1 MLRSTQRRHPTGF
14 TLIESLIGM
23 VIMTILLVALF
34 TIITTNL
41 AHLFQSKARSIALQV
56 AQEKLEN
63 LKNMPYD
70 ALATKAGTIY
80 PPGNIDDN
88 ETLTRNNLRFKIH
101 TDIRY
106 VDNPYDGLSSGGS
119 SIDLYPYDYKKATI
133 QIYTANGAQ
142 KLAEIST
149 DIAAKAAETTGN
161 TGVLII
167 RVINA
172 AGNPVE
178 GATVQVINLNPNPD
192 VSIQTQTDVQGQV
205 IIPKMPPDNSNGY
218 HVVIS
223 KGGYS
228 SEQTYPASQTNPSP
242 TNPDFGLIAQQTT
255 IKTFTID
262 SLANLSLTIKDQ
274 NGNPI
279 TNRSLTVRGTKT
291 IFSTPLTYKYSQN
304 ITTDGSGVAQ
314 LNLIEWDSY
323 DLAISGYTILS
334 SSPLRPIAVA
344 PNSFTNA
351 TLYVATS
358 PTSYPIISSVSPDT
372 TPTGSTIIDIVG
384 SNLQAGSSF
393 YLKQSGQSNRIATGI
408 TYTTPGTLS
417 GTIDL
422 SGATGNWDLVV
433 TTGGRSTT
441 QEKAVEISP

>member
-1 MLRSTQRRHPTGF
+1 
-14 TLIESLIGM
+14 
-23 VIMTILLVALF
+23 MTILLVALF

-56 AQEKLEN
+56 AQESLEN
-63 LKNMPYD
+63 LKNMSYD
-70 ALATKAGTIY
+70 SLATKQGTIY
-80 PPGNIDDN
+80 PPGTINDD
-88 ETLTRNNLRFKIH
+88 EILTRNNLRFKIH

-106 VDNPYDGLSSGGS
+106 VDDPYDGLASGGS
-119 SIDLYPYDYKKATI
+119 KVDLYPYDYKKATI
-133 QIYTANGAQ
+133 QIYTANGTQ

-172 AGNPVE
+172 AGLPVE
-178 GATVQVINLNPNPD
+178 AASVQITNPIPNPD
-192 VSIQTQTDVQGQV
+192 VNIQAQTDIQGQI
-205 IIPKMPPDNSNGY
+205 IIPKLPPDNNNGY
-218 HVVIS
+218 HVTVT

-228 SEQTYPASQTNPSP
+228 SEQTFAASVANPTP

-255 IKTFTID
+255 IKTFSID

-274 NGNPI
+274 AGNPVP
-279 TNRSLTVRGTKT
+279 NRSLSVYGAKT
-291 IFSTPLTYKYSQN
+291 TFSTPLTYKYLQN
-304 ITTDGSGVAQ
+304 LTTDSSGVAQ

-323 DLAISGYTILS
+323 DLTISGYTILS

-344 PNSFTNA
+344 PNSFTTA

-358 PTSYPIISSVSPDT
+358 PTSYPVITGVSPDT
-372 TPTGSTIIDIVG
+372 TPAGNIILDIIG
-384 SNLQAGSSF
+384 SNLQASSTF
-393 YLKQSGQSNRIATGI
+393 YLKQSGQLNRVATGI
-408 TYTTPGTLS
+408 SYSTGTLS

-433 TTGGRSTT
+433 TTTGRTTT
-441 QEKAVEISP
+441 QEKAVGISP